1 MKLFECNL
9 ELMVMPGRR
18 SQNGSTQL
26 TDGASHALARDGRT
40 RNVAGIHLALPLD
53 TAILEPQ
60 HPAPG
65 DTKG

>member
-1 MKLFECNL
+1 
-9 ELMVMPGRR
+9 MPGRR